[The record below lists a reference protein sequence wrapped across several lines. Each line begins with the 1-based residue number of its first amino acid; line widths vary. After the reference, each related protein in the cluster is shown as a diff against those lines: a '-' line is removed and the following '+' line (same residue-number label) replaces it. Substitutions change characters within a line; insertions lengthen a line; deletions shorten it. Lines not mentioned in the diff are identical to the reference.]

1 MQLSYKRN
9 EQHAE
14 MDAVTGKTLDFL
26 VLGEDKHVLICM
38 KDNWIDPSFAGM
50 GNTILQVVY

>member
-38 KDNWIDPSFAGM
+38 KDNWI
-50 GNTILQVVY
+50 ILSRRTMLSSSRSEV